1 MLRNYHACGACRIRL
16 DCGSR
21 HALVL
26 IIFVRRG
33 IVDLKRL
40 LIIPASLLL
49 ILTMFASL
57 MAQGKTDVAAISFS
71 QSPYSVGE
79 RLTYNVSFSNFPTAA
94 HIELLVAERGTY
106 FNREGVQLRAHVET
120 TGVVNAALYSINN
133 DYTTYVDPGS
143 GQPFRS
149 QQVVREGGRVEDT
162 SSEYN
167 QPLGASAIPAKL
179 RTGEFP
185 GTYDFISAVYRLRA
199 LPLMRD
205 SVYYFT
211 VRNDHDQ
218 YEAEL
223 KVTGSELVKTNVGS
237 FNTIVTRLRF
247 KDSEINK
254 YQLRIYFSDD
264 ERHVPVLVTARHSA
278 GEIRAELASSTLPAG
293 PAPSNPGTPPP
304 TITQIPGTPQQPSK
318 VVPAAGG
325 GGIPGIPGIRPN
337 TNPNPNPNGA
347 ATGDASTSTFPS
359 GLPFSAGEQLNFNV
373 FLGTNPQPLGTVS
386 YQIRQRARYFGHD
399 GILFSV
405 KARTTNAAQKI
416 FYADDQINSY
426 VDPSTLLP
434 FRTELMLR
442 EGARRLSQTLTLDQ
456 DRGAAMTDK
465 GTRLEIPVGTH
476 DVISVLY
483 ALRSFNLTPPKRNAV
498 SLLVEN
504 RPRTFFITS
513 LQREVIE
520 LGGQRINA
528 VQLSLTTDDQQGDKY
543 ALRLWVSEDRRR
555 LPLRITATTPL
566 GPLRADLAI
575 IPVTQ
580 Q

>member
-1 MLRNYHACGACRIRL
+1 M
-16 DCGSR
+16 
-21 HALVL
+21 VL
-26 IIFVRRG
+26 NIFVRRG

-40 LIIPASLLL
+40 LNIPAALLV
-49 ILTMFASL
+49 ILTISAPL
-57 MAQGKTDVAAISFS
+57 LAQDKADVSAVSFS
-71 QSPYSVGE
+71 QSPYTVGE
-79 RLTYNVSFSNFPTAA
+79 RLTYNVSFSTFPAAA

-106 FNREGVQLRAHVET
+106 FNRDGVQLRAHVET
-120 TGVVNAALYSINN
+120 TGVVNAALFSINN
-133 DYTTYVDPGS
+133 EYTTYVDPVS

-149 QQVVREGGRVEDT
+149 QQLVREGGRVEDT

-167 QPLGASAIPAKL
+167 QPLGASAIPAKV

-185 GTYDFISAVYRLRA
+185 GMYDVLSAVYRLRA
-199 LPLMRD
+199 MPLTGD
-205 SVYYFT
+205 AVYYFT
-211 VRNDHDQ
+211 VRTDRKQ

-237 FNTIVTRLRF
+237 FNSIVTRLKF

-254 YQLRIYFSDD
+254 YQLRVYFSDD
-264 ERHVPVLVTARHSA
+264 ERHVPVLVTARHPA
-278 GEIRAELASSTLPAG
+278 GEIRAELASSTLPSGA
-293 PAPSNPGTPPP
+293 TPTTGSPP
-304 TITQIPGTPQQPSK
+304 TTITQIPGTPQQPAK
-318 VVPAAGG
+318 VLPAA
-325 GGIPGIPGIRPN
+325 GGIPGISAPR
-337 TNPNPNPNGA
+337 TNPNPNSGA
-347 ATGDASTSTFPS
+347 TTASSAFPP

-373 FLGTNPQPLGTVS
+373 FLGTNQQPLGIVS
-386 YQIRQRARYFGHD
+386 YQIRPRAQYFGKD
-399 GILFSV
+399 GILFTV

-434 FRTELMLR
+434 FRTELALR
-442 EGARRLSQTLTLDQ
+442 EGARRLNQTLTLDQ
-456 DRGAAMTDK
+456 DRGSATTDK
-465 GTRLEIPVGTH
+465 GTRIEVPVGTH

-504 RPRTFFITS
+504 RPRTFFITA
-513 LQREVIE
+513 LQREVIV
-520 LGGQRINA
+520 LGAQKIPA
-528 VQLSLTTDDQQGDKY
+528 VQLSLTTDDQPGDKY
-543 ALRLWVSEDRRR
+543 SLRLWVSEDRRR